1 MMSMYDKIYKLC
13 EDKGIKPANLCNAIG
28 IPKSTLTELKSGRT
42 KHLSTQTLQKI
53 AQYFNISLGY
63 FDEVADPVDG
73 IRDRLFE
80 KRKLL
85 FDLSDKAT
93 EEQLD
98 SFLVMF
104 KALVDNEE
112 DQA

>member
-1 MMSMYDKIYKLC
+1 MTMYDKIYKLC
-13 EDKGIKPANLCNAIG
+13 QEKGIKPANLCNAIG
-28 IPKSTLTELKSGRT
+28 IPKSTLTELKHGRT
-42 KHLSTQTLQKI
+42 KNLSTQTLQKI
-53 AQYFNISLGY
+53 SQYFNISLGY
-63 FDEVADPVDG
+63 FDEMADPVDG

-104 KALVDNEE
+104 KALVEKEE
-112 DQA
+112 DEV

>member
-1 MMSMYDKIYKLC
+1 MSMYDKIYKLC
-13 EDKGIKPANLCNAIG
+13 QEKGIKPANLCNAIG
-28 IPKSTLTELKSGRT
+28 IPKSTITELKQGRT
-42 KHLSTQTLQKI
+42 KSLSTQTLQKI

-112 DQA
+112 DQS

>member
-1 MMSMYDKIYKLC
+1 MMTMYDKIYKLC
-13 EDKGIKPANLCNAIG
+13 EENGIKPANLCKAIG
-28 IPKSTLTELKSGRT
+28 IPKSTLTELKTGRT

-63 FDEVADPVDG
+63 FDEVPDPVDG

-104 KALVDNEE
+104 KALVESEE
-112 DQA
+112 DKA